1 MERKG
6 KEGIIG
12 TIGFQEWSHEHKR
25 AELSYAYWGNG
36 YATEAVSKVISYG
49 FKELEL
55 TRIGAIVF
63 IENKASNKLL
73 IN

>member
-1 MERKG
+1 
-6 KEGIIG
+6 
-12 TIGFQEWSHEHKR
+12 
-25 AELSYAYWGNG
+25 
-36 YATEAVSKVISYG
+36 VISYG

-73 IN
+73 INLGFKKEGILRNYMYQNDVSFDTNLYSLLL